1 MTRVLQAQVP
11 LLALDGGTGQYFQET
26 FNLLVECCDA
36 NTAAIAATS
45 STVGVLTLR
54 VAANEA
60 AIISLQAQITA
71 LALRV
76 TANEV
81 EIADHELRI
90 VALEP

>member
-36 NTAAIAATS
+36 NTAAIAA
-45 STVGVLTLR
+45 LTLR
-54 VAANEA
+54 VTAAEA
-60 AIISLQAQITA
+60 A
-71 LALRV
+71 
-76 TANEV
+76 
-81 EIADHELRI
+81 IADHEARI